1 MSYPNQRNVPLLPPH
16 LLRTSQNVSNL
27 DVGVHPQNNDRRRNS
42 ENRRDRREKAKREG
56 FRSSFHRQLTIC
68 HRHPSIVLTLNDP
81 DEDLVEKQ
89 TVSSKLT
96 RQRRPCRNFRK
107 THMEVLRLR
116 KRYTERERGREMV
129 SVCPSCL
136 VVRHPELKLF
146 VALDTDKIEKTSNP
160 AAIISDLFQQ
170 EGPHYI

>member
-1 MSYPNQRNVPLLPPH
+1 
-16 LLRTSQNVSNL
+16 
-27 DVGVHPQNNDRRRNS
+27 
-42 ENRRDRREKAKREG
+42 
-56 FRSSFHRQLTIC
+56 
-68 HRHPSIVLTLNDP
+68 
-81 DEDLVEKQ
+81 
-89 TVSSKLT
+89 
-96 RQRRPCRNFRK
+96 
-107 THMEVLRLR
+107 MEVLRLR

>member
-1 MSYPNQRNVPLLPPH
+1 
-16 LLRTSQNVSNL
+16 
-27 DVGVHPQNNDRRRNS
+27 
-42 ENRRDRREKAKREG
+42 
-56 FRSSFHRQLTIC
+56 
-68 HRHPSIVLTLNDP
+68 VLTLNDP

-96 RQRRPCRNFRK
+96 RQRNSISPRPCRNFRK
-107 THMEVLRLR
+107 KHMEVLRLR

-160 AAIISDLFQQ
+160 AAITSDLFQQ

>member
-1 MSYPNQRNVPLLPPH
+1 MSYPNQRNVSLLPPH

-107 THMEVLRLR
+107 KHMEVLRLR
-116 KRYTERERGREMV
+116 KRYTEREREGERWSA
-129 SVCPSCL
+129 SVQAAWWFGTQNLNFLSPWT
-136 VVRHPELKLF
+136 RTKLKRPQIL
-146 VALDTDKIEKTSNP
+146 
-160 AAIISDLFQQ
+160 QQ
-170 EGPHYI
+170 